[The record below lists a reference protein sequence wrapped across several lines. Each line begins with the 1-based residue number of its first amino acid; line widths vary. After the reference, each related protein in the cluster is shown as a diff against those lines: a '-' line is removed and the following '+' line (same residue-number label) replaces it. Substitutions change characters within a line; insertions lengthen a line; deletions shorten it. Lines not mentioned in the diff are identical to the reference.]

1 MNNVFLIGMPGCG
14 KTTVA
19 EVFERK
25 CTEQIY
31 DTDCII
37 ESRHGKISEI
47 FSEYGEEYFRNIE
60 TEALKWVDSVGSD
73 CFVSV
78 GGGCVVRD
86 ENVRIMKSG
95 GNKVAYLRTKLST
108 LEERLKN
115 DTSRPLLQG
124 DLKERLK
131 KLYSE
136 RSHIY
141 ESVAD
146 VIVDTDGLTA
156 EETFEKIC
164 CALNGLGEK

>member
-19 EVFERK
+19 AVFEQK
-25 CTEQIY
+25 CNEQTY
-31 DTDCII
+31 DTDGII
-37 ESRHGKISEI
+37 ESRHGKISQI
-47 FSEYGEEYFRNIE
+47 FSEYGEDYFRELE
-60 TEALKWVDSVGSD
+60 TEVLKWVDSVEFD

-78 GGGCVVRD
+78 GGGCVLRD
-86 ENVRIMKSG
+86 ENVRVMKSD
-95 GNKVAYLRTKLST
+95 GNKIVYLRTKLST

-124 DLKERLK
+124 GLKERLK

-141 ESVAD
+141 EGVAD
-146 VIVDTDGLTA
+146 IIVDTDGLTA
-156 EETFEKIC
+156 EEVFEKIC
-164 CALNGLGEK
+164 DALNELREK